1 MRRSARPARAAT
13 RLLVAPRQRLAP
25 LIDASADTETDADT
39 RLRVDWCLEGAT
51 PHTLSD
57 TSPPEAWQALTRL
70 AASHPVTLLL
80 AADAVSHFHLAAP
93 RGLKRREWPLLLETV
108 TSEAVD
114 QLHLN
119 PLQRGRG
126 HLELIALPRAEL
138 AAWRAWARRLG
149 LAPTGWSCAFLALP
163 RPATPDQITTLDDG
177 SHRLCLG
184 LAAPVAP
191 GAPEARQWLAWPRD
205 WPLPPAWRERDCQ
218 VVDGNIDTG
227 PDTDAHGDTGQ
238 PRQHD
243 GERGD
248 GDGDGERDD
257 DERQDG
263 GEAAAAQARLRSLT
277 WLADQPPAALPFAD
291 DSGAR
296 RQGITWQPQ
305 RRTRWLAGAI
315 ALLALLDASLWLATS
330 WREDAA
336 TSQRQ
341 AAALAARFVG
351 PPPADARA
359 ALASR
364 ADAIDALAQ
373 RNRQLSEALATAT
386 AQLAATPWQLSRL
399 AVSGNRAT
407 LAWRYPEPPAPVVLN
422 RARQA
427 LATLGEAQWQ
437 ALPGELSLNLPLAAD
452 TPEPKP

>member
-25 LIDASADTETDADT
+25 LIDASADAETDADT

-138 AAWRAWARRLG
+138 AAWHAWARRLG

-163 RPATPDQITTLDDG
+163 RPARPDQITTLDDG

-205 WPLPPAWRERDCQ
+205 WPLPPAWRERECQ
-218 VVDGNIDTG
+218 VV
-227 PDTDAHGDTGQ
+227 
-238 PRQHD
+238 
-243 GERGD
+243 D
-248 GDGDGERDD
+248 GDGDGERHD
-257 DERQDG
+257 DERHDG
-263 GEAAAAQARLRSLT
+263 GEAAAEQARRRSLT
-277 WLADQPPAALPFAD
+277 WLAAQPPPRCRSPMTAARAGKGSPGGLSDVRAGWRGP
-291 DSGAR
+291 SPCWYCSTPRCGWPR
-296 RQGITWQPQ
+296 
-305 RRTRWLAGAI
+305 AGAKTPRR
-315 ALLALLDASLWLATS
+315 ASVRRRRWPRASSAHRRPTPRRR
-330 WREDAA
+330 WPAA
-336 TSQRQ
+336 PMPS
-341 AAALAARFVG
+341 
-351 PPPADARA
+351 
-359 ALASR
+359 
-364 ADAIDALAQ
+364 
-373 RNRQLSEALATAT
+373 
-386 AQLAATPWQLSRL
+386 TPWPG
-399 AVSGNRAT
+399 AIGNS
-407 LAWRYPEPPAPVVLN
+407 
-422 RARQA
+422 ARP
-427 LATLGEAQWQ
+427 WQ
-437 ALPGELSLNLPLAAD
+437 RPRHS
-452 TPEPKP
+452 